1 MIYNRYIKRLLD
13 IVLGIILLPFVLLI
27 SIPIAIFIK
36 LDDGG
41 PIFYKG
47 KRLGKNMKPFA
58 MYKFRSMKVNAPD
71 LRNQDGST
79 YNAENDPRLTSI
91 GKVLRKTSLDEL
103 PQVFNVINGTMSF
116 IGPRPSPLG
125 NEKLYSK
132 EYLIKFKIRPGITGY
147 NQALLRNS
155 ATMEERWKN
164 DIYYTTHLSFA
175 LDIKI
180 IFLTLK
186 TVLLKKNIYR
196 NEEWQWLV

>member
-1 MIYNRYIKRLLD
+1 MIYNRYIKRFLD
-13 IVLGIILLPFVLLI
+13 LVIGIILLPYVLII
-27 SIPIAIFIK
+27 SIPIAVLIK

-41 PIFYKG
+41 PVFYKG

-58 MYKFRSMKVNAPD
+58 MFKFRSMKVNAPD

-91 GKVLRKTSLDEL
+91 GKILRKTSLDEL

-125 NEKLYSK
+125 NENLYSK

-155 ATMEERWKN
+155 ATMEERWEN
-164 DIYYTTHLSFA
+164 DIYYTTHLSFI
-175 LDIKI
+175 LDVKI
-180 IFLTLK
+180 IFL
-186 TVLLKKNIYR
+186 N
-196 NEEWQWLV
+196 

>member
-1 MIYNRYIKRLLD
+1 MIYNRYIKRFLD
-13 IVLGIILLPFVLLI
+13 LVIGIILLPYVLII
-27 SIPIAIFIK
+27 SIPIAVLIK

-41 PIFYKG
+41 PVFYKG

-58 MYKFRSMKVNAPD
+58 MFKFRSMKVNAPD

-91 GKVLRKTSLDEL
+91 GKILRKTSLDEL

-125 NEKLYSK
+125 NENLYSK

-155 ATMEERWKN
+155 ATMEERWEN
-164 DIYYTTHLSFA
+164 DIYYTTHLSFI
-175 LDIKI
+175 LDVKI

-196 NEEWQWLV
+196 NEEK

>member
-13 IVLGIILLPFVLLI
+13 FVLGIILLPFVLLV
-27 SIPIAIFIK
+27 SVPIAIFIK

-58 MYKFRSMKVNAPD
+58 MYKFRSMKINAPD

-132 EYLIKFKIRPGITGY
+132 EYLVKFKIRPGITGY

-164 DIYYTTHLSFA
+164 DIYYTTHLSFV

-196 NEEWQWLV
+196 NEERQ

>member
-196 NEEWQWLV
+196 NEE

>member
-1 MIYNRYIKRLLD
+1 MIYNRYIKRFLD
-13 IVLGIILLPFVLLI
+13 LVIGIILLPFVLII
-27 SIPIAIFIK
+27 SIPIAVLIK

-41 PIFYKG
+41 PVFYKG

-58 MYKFRSMKVNAPD
+58 MFKFRSMKVNAPD

-91 GKVLRKTSLDEL
+91 GKILRKTSLDEL

-125 NEKLYSK
+125 NENLYSK

-155 ATMEERWKN
+155 ATMEERWEN
-164 DIYYTTHLSFA
+164 DIYYTTHLSFI
-175 LDIKI
+175 LDVKI

-196 NEEWQWLV
+196 NEEK

>member
-13 IVLGIILLPFVLLI
+13 IVLGIILLPVVLLI

>member
-13 IVLGIILLPFVLLI
+13 FVLGIILLPFVLLV
-27 SIPIAIFIK
+27 SVPIAIFIK

-132 EYLIKFKIRPGITGY
+132 EYLVKFKIRPGITGY

-164 DIYYTTHLSFA
+164 DIYYTTHLSFV

-196 NEEWQWLV
+196 NEERQ

>member
-1 MIYNRYIKRLLD
+1 MYKRCFKRLIDFCIAL
-13 IVLGIILLPFVLLI
+13 VASPFVV
-27 SIPIAIFIK
+27 IAILIMAPIIYFN
-36 LDDGG
+36 DPG
-41 PIFYKG
+41 PIFYNAKRRG
-47 KRLGKNMKPFA
+47 KDGKVFK
-58 MYKFRSMKVNAPD
+58 MYKLRSMYVNAPD

-132 EYLIKFKIRPGITGY
+132 EYLVKFKIRPGITGY

-164 DIYYTTHLSFA
+164 DIYYTTHLSFV

-196 NEEWQWLV
+196 NEERQWLV

>member
-13 IVLGIILLPFVLLI
+13 IVLGIILLPVVLLI

-196 NEEWQWLV
+196 NEE